1 MGVAR
6 FFVVLEFQMAQPSPR
21 THHFSAAVVDKLY
34 VWGGDGGYEVGES
47 VVTSIVHHYD
57 PDSESW
63 NTNTC
68 QGPHPPGIRY
78 GACASAGHHL
88 YTYGGWDERGNEQ
101 GTLHLLDTRSR
112 RWKLISSE
120 GGGPMMK
127 GGSRMIVYDSKIVLF
142 GGRGKSRRTNELH
155 TFNLKEGERLHIS
168 MYPLMQFS
176 CVAGVVVSNSDL
188 DIERGIVCY
197 TLALLIFGSNVSHS
211 QVPIQTLFDT
221 AVDVLACSLIFM
233 CFLPSPS
240 QVHGPPPQSQGQGP
254 LPVVI
259 SHLPWWMSL
268 MLYCLGGYLTLD
280 LPMMFTCWICQEW

>member
-1 MGVAR
+1 MSVGVAR
-6 FFVVLEFQMAQPSPR
+6 LFVVVEFQMAQPSPR
-21 THHFSAAVVDKLY
+21 SLYFSAAVVDKLY
-34 VWGGDGGYEVGES
+34 VWGGDGVPGES

-57 PDSESW
+57 PDSETW

-68 QGPHPPGIRY
+68 EGPHSPSIRD

-88 YTYGGWDERGNEQ
+88 YTYGGWDEGGNDQ
-101 GTLHLLDTRSR
+101 GTLYQLDTRSR
-112 RWKLISSE
+112 RWKLISNE
-120 GGGPMMK
+120 GGPMK
-127 GGSRMIVYDSKIVLF
+127 KAGSRMIIYDSKIVLF
-142 GGRGKSRRTNELH
+142 GGSTNSGMTNELH
-155 TFNLKEGERLHIS
+155 TFNLKEGDRLHIA

-233 CFLPSPS
+233 CSSLYP
-240 QVHGPPPQSQGQGP
+240 QVHGLPPLSQGQGP
-254 LPVVI
+254 HPVVL
-259 SHLPWWMSL
+259 SHLPWWMNL
-268 MLYCLGGYLTLD
+268 MLYCLGGTLA
-280 LPMMFTCWICQEW
+280 LEVPMMFTCWICQEW

>member
-1 MGVAR
+1 
-6 FFVVLEFQMAQPSPR
+6 MAQPSPR
-21 THHFSAAVVDKLY
+21 YAHFSAAVGDKLY
-34 VWGGDGGYEVGES
+34 VWGGEGGLGGSE
-47 VVTSIVHHYD
+47 VTSIVHHYD
-57 PDSESW
+57 PDSETW

-68 QGPHPPGIRY
+68 EGPHPPGIRS

-88 YTYGGWDERGNEQ
+88 YTYGGWDKEMNEQ

-120 GGGPMMK
+120 GGPMRK
-127 GGSRMIVYDSKIVLF
+127 TGSRMIVYDSKIVVF
-142 GGRGKSRRTNELH
+142 GGDGNSGSTNELH
-155 TFNLKEGERLHIS
+155 TFNLKEGERLHIA

-221 AVDVLACSLIFM
+221 AVDVLACSLM

-240 QVHGPPPQSQGQGP
+240 QVHGPPQ
-254 LPVVI
+254 L
-259 SHLPWWMSL
+259 
-268 MLYCLGGYLTLD
+268 
-280 LPMMFTCWICQEW
+280 

>member
-1 MGVAR
+1 MNLTILFPIKVYLGVAR
-6 FFVVLEFQMAQPSPR
+6 FFVVVEFQMAQPSPR
-21 THHFSAAVVDKLY
+21 SYHFSAVVVDKLY
-34 VWGGDGGYEVGES
+34 VWGGDRGRSES

-57 PDSESW
+57 PDSETW

-68 QGPHPPGIRY
+68 EGPHPPGIRE

-88 YTYGGWDERGNEQ
+88 YTYGGYSEGVNVQ

-120 GGGPMMK
+120 GGPMK
-127 GGSRMIVYDSKIVLF
+127 KSGCGMIIYDSKIVVF
-142 GGRGKSRRTNELH
+142 GGIGNSGRTNELH
-155 TFNLKEGERLHIS
+155 TFNLKEGERLHIA

-240 QVHGPPPQSQGQGP
+240 QVHGPPP
-254 LPVVI
+254 L
-259 SHLPWWMSL
+259 
-268 MLYCLGGYLTLD
+268 
-280 LPMMFTCWICQEW
+280 

>member
-1 MGVAR
+1 
-6 FFVVLEFQMAQPSPR
+6 MAEPSPR
-21 THHFSAAVVDKLY
+21 RLHFSAAVVDKLY
-34 VWGGDGGYEVGES
+34 VWGGGGDRGKS

-57 PDSESW
+57 PDSETW

-68 QGPHPPGIRY
+68 EGPHPPGISH

-88 YTYGGWDERGNEQ
+88 YTYGGWDEGWNHQ

-112 RWKLISSE
+112 RWKLISSQ
-120 GGGPMMK
+120 GGPMRK
-127 GGSRMIVYDSKIVLF
+127 SGSRMVVYDSKIVLF
-142 GGRGKSRRTNELH
+142 GGHGNSGNTNELH

-240 QVHGPPPQSQGQGP
+240 QVHGPPPLSQGQGP
-254 LPVVI
+254 LPVLI

-268 MLYCLGGYLTLD
+268 MLYCLGGTLTLD
-280 LPMMFTCWICQEW
+280 IPMMFTCWICQEW